1 MTSVRIKP
9 GAEESL
15 AWCVEPASC
24 SRSIFSSRYERFAL
38 SAMPTESLHSFEHI
52 GLVLISRLSY
62 LSPRLRYVTWRYQ
75 AVLANQLSIL
85 PDSDNPHHA
94 QLFLGRLTEASRGT
108 SVMPYVCSFPR
119 PVSSIHGKGNPS
131 PLMEIRIY
139 IRSIT
144 RFCTPLNMVATTSSA

>member
-1 MTSVRIKP
+1 MTSFRIKP

-52 GLVLISRLSY
+52 GLVPISRLSY

-75 AVLANQLSIL
+75 AWVLKKL
-85 PDSDNPHHA
+85 
-94 QLFLGRLTEASRGT
+94 
-108 SVMPYVCSFPR
+108 V
-119 PVSSIHGKGNPS
+119 
-131 PLMEIRIY
+131 RI
-139 IRSIT
+139 S
-144 RFCTPLNMVATTSSA
+144 